1 MKEKDSLNSLTN
13 NQIIL
18 LTLLVSFVTSIA
30 TGIVTVTLL
39 EQAPQG
45 VTQTI
50 NRVVERT
57 IETVVPTGVK
67 ETLIQER
74 VVIKDQEEFVVNAV
88 ARTQKAFVN
97 ISSAGAEPAK
107 IATGIH
113 LAGGFVLVP
122 ILDILDLNHE
132 ALALTFGGQ
141 TVDLKRIAQDEGAG
155 LAVFKLKEP
164 ENSRKETTSAPEGIR
179 LSVLETHPGQ
189 TAIVVGKGSVHLG
202 IISNVVSGAEGTT
215 VVIEANGKGLGEGI
229 HFSVIMDTREEAIG
243 FYVGGKQIGVE
254 TVRTWISAPAATSTA
269 ADIDPVRKG
278 DELSNGV
285 DKQT

>member
-18 LTLLVSFVTSIA
+18 LALLVSFVTSIA

-57 IETVVPTGVK
+57 IETVVPTGIK

-88 ARTQKAFVN
+88 AKTQKAFVN
-97 ISSAGAEPAK
+97 VGTAGAEPAE

-113 LAGGFVLVP
+113 LAGGFVLIP
-122 ILDILDLNHE
+122 TLDILGLNPE
-132 ALALTFGGQ
+132 ALALTFDGQ
-141 TVDLKRIAQDEGAG
+141 TADLERMVQDESVG

-164 ENSRKETTSAPEGIR
+164 EDGKKKTTLVPEGIR
-179 LSVLETHPGQ
+179 LSASEVRPGQ
-189 TAIVVGKGSVHLG
+189 TAIVVGEDSVHLG
-202 IISNVVSGAEGTT
+202 IISNVVKGAGGTAVT
-215 VVIEANGKGLGEGI
+215 IEANGKGLGEGI
-229 HFSVIMDTREEAIG
+229 RFSVIMDTREEAIG
-243 FYVGGKQIGVE
+243 FYVGGKQVSTE
-254 TVRTWISAPAATSTA
+254 TVKTWISVPAATSTA
-269 ADIDPVRKG
+269 ASVA
-278 DELSNGV
+278 S
-285 DKQT
+285 